1 MSFNSHYTCLIR
13 HLQEVYGEVPAV
25 LLQTVV
31 HHQSGLCPWAVA
43 GTDHHQPD
51 LCVEEQCRQVRLSL
65 PEERRHS
72 DPAGRR
78 QALRSIRR
86 IHTNKV

>member
-1 MSFNSHYTCLIR
+1 MSFNSHCTFLICY
-13 HLQEVYGEVPAV
+13 LQEVYGEVPAV

-31 HHQSGLCPWAVA
+31 HHQSGLCPRAVA

-72 DPAGRR
+72 DPTG
-78 QALRSIRR
+78 
-86 IHTNKV
+86 